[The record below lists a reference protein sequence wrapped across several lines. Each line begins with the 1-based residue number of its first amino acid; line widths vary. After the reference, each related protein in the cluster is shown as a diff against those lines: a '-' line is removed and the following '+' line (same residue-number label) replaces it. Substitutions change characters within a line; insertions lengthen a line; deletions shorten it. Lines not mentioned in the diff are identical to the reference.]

1 MVQDDDVRVTAGNAH
16 QTARTIVEESK
27 ATIILLKCIK
37 GEPLLNDVALCPL
50 WITLN
55 GLLRID
61 L

>member
-37 GEPLLNDVALCPL
+37 GERFDN
-50 WITLN
+50 
-55 GLLRID
+55 
-61 L
+61 

>member
-50 WITLN
+50 WITL
-55 GLLRID
+55 IC
-61 L
+61 